1 MRTYSI
7 SELAREFG
15 VTPRA
20 LRFYEDKDLLHP
32 GRDGMNRVYSYRDR
46 GRLKII
52 LQCKRVG
59 FSLAEIREILDVYS
73 LEGHRA
79 QLTLTLKKLKAQ
91 IEVLERQ
98 RQDIEGT
105 LDAIHE
111 GISWAETKLE
121 ETKNAD
127 AEAESSARAF
137 DKIARQSLGSELAK

>member
-73 LEGHRA
+73 LDGHRA
-79 QLTLTLKKLKAQ
+79 QLTLALKKLQGQ

-105 LDAIHE
+105 LGAIHE
-111 GISWAETKLE
+111 GIAWAEQKLE
-121 ETKNAD
+121 ETKSAD